1 MLYKGYTLDPFQE
14 RAVKAIEED
23 RSVIVA
29 APTGAGKT
37 LIAEYAVERSL
48 SRGRKVIYTA
58 PIKALSNQKYRD
70 FYAEYTDMIG
80 IMTGDVVLNP
90 DAPALIMTTE
100 IFRNTIFEDI
110 SRLDEVDYVIFDEI
124 HYINDIQRGTVWEE
138 SIIFA
143 PQHIKFVCLSATM
156 PNLDQFARW
165 MRSVRH
171 HPIEII
177 NEENRPV
184 PLEHKLYI
192 RNAGIGDLEA
202 LRALRKYMRE
212 NGLDNAQYI
221 DTGVLRGFGIEPYDG
236 LVEYMRSNDRLPCLF
251 FCFSRSR
258 CEEYA
263 RWYSKR
269 DFLDEHE
276 RKEMINL
283 YERLCAQFNLTEEP
297 GYERFKRML
306 SKGVAYHHA
315 GILPTFKEVIER
327 LFTSGLIKLLFTTET
342 FAVGIN
348 MPARTVAFEGLEKYD
363 GVEFRYLKTRE
374 YHQMAGRAGRRGID
388 PVGYVYAQVDPYFAD
403 PDEVERIVAGH
414 VEPIESQF
422 NLSYASILNLYD
434 KYGENI
440 YSVCDLSFGNFQAL
454 ELVERLER
462 ELQRL
467 NRKAEELER
476 PACIHE
482 EVNPMKVLRRYV
494 ELQEEIDSMRE
505 RLREARR
512 RFGPRRIRRGEFGRM
527 KIQIGKLERKRRALP
542 CNKCPHRKR
551 CLPLYRAVA
560 ELEAQRRLIRDRK
573 REAERGLRERIARRL
588 DVLWDL
594 GYIDEEGLLP
604 RGRFASQIYGYEMQV
619 TQLFFGGHFER
630 LNEDQINVLVMA
642 ILFESKKD
650 EWFTK
655 LKDKGIKRILSK
667 AKSEVEFIRQCELK
681 HNIADLTPQ
690 LDDSFSAAMLA
701 WSQGCKFQDLRNYTS
716 LAEGD
721 IVRAFRNAI
730 DLLRQMRRALRE
742 HPTLYSRINGCI
754 DRIKRDVVDA
764 ERELRMDTEMEREAL
779 TGDLLTFNGF

>member
-1 MLYKGYTLDPFQE
+1 MRMLYKGYILDPFQE
-14 RAVKAIEED
+14 RAIRAIEED
-23 RSVIVA
+23 KSVIVA

-37 LIAEYAVERSL
+37 LIAEYAVEKCL
-48 SRGRKVIYTA
+48 EQERKIIYTA

-70 FYAEYTDMIG
+70 FYADYGDMIG

-110 SRLDEVDYVIFDEI
+110 SRLDDIDYVIFDEI

-165 MRSVRH
+165 MRSIRR
-171 HPIEII
+171 HPIVVI
-177 NEENRPV
+177 NEESRPV

-202 LRALRKYMRE
+202 FKSLRRYMKE
-212 NGLDNAQYI
+212 NGVDDARYI
-221 DTGVLRGFGIEPYDG
+221 DADVLKGFGIEPYDG
-236 LVEYMRSNDRLPCLF
+236 LVEYMKSNDRLPCLF

-269 DFLDEHE
+269 DFLNEHE
-276 RKEMINL
+276 RQEMIDL
-283 YERLCAQFNLTEEP
+283 YERLCTQFNLMEEP

-403 PDEVERIVAGH
+403 PDEVERIVAGP

-434 KYGENI
+434 KYKGNI
-440 YSVCDLSFGNFQAL
+440 YDVCDLSLGNFQAL
-454 ELVERLER
+454 ELVERLEK
-462 ELQRL
+462 ELRRL
-467 NRKAEELER
+467 NRRARELKR
-476 PACIHE
+476 PVCIRE
-482 EVNPMKVLRRYV
+482 GVDPMKVLRRYV
-494 ELQEEIDSMRE
+494 ELQDEIGSMRE
-505 RLREARR
+505 KLREARR

-527 KIQIGKLERKRRALP
+527 KVQIGKLERKRRALP
-542 CNKCPHRKR
+542 CNKCPYRKS
-551 CLPLYRAVA
+551 CLPLYKAVA
-560 ELEAQRRLIRDRK
+560 EVEAQRKMIRDRK
-573 REAERGLRERIARRL
+573 KEAERGLKERIARRL

-630 LNEDQINVLVMA
+630 LSEDQINVLIMA
-642 ILFESKKD
+642 IVFESKKD
-650 EWFTK
+650 EWFAK
-655 LKDKGIKRILSK
+655 LRDKEIKRMLSK

-730 DLLRQMRRALRE
+730 DLLRQMRRVLRE
-742 HPTLYSRINGCI
+742 HPTLYPRINGCI

-764 ERELRMDTEMEREAL
+764 ERELRMDTDMERESLSGTSCYA
-779 TGDLLTFNGF
+779 